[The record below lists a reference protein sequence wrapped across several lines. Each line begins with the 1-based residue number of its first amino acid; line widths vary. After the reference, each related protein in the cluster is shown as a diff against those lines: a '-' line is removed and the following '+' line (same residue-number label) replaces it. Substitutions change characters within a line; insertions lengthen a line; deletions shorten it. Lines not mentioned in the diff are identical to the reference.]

1 MTQDKISLQALED
14 LHNYSSKELYND
26 TGEFDALIIV
36 SAVSSGRPVFVCVS
50 LRTTKYLLVF
60 IVHMALIKCLN
71 SRMNT
76 STEFR
81 PVFICAAYVASLHI
95 TTCCL

>member
-36 SAVSSGRPVFVCVS
+36 SAVSSGR
-50 LRTTKYLLVF
+50 R
-60 IVHMALIKCLN
+60 
-71 SRMNT
+71 
-76 STEFR
+76 EFFSENDQV
-81 PVFICAAYVASLHI
+81 PA
-95 TTCCL
+95 